1 MANKYYS
8 VNDLENILIEMAS
21 YLKGCDADEKE
32 QYLQEIAQCG
42 LFHDA
47 IGKVVDVTKR
57 TIVITEEY

>member
-1 MANKYYS
+1 MVNKYYS
-8 VNDLENILIEMAS
+8 ANDLENILQEMVS
-21 YLKGCDADEKE
+21 YLKGCNAEEKE
-32 QYLQEIAQCG
+32 QYLQEISQCG